1 MDQIDPD
8 VHGPCRSTFLARR
21 ATINLRF
28 HIPFWKFMGEL
39 VAVNVAIAL
48 LANTRPMASQQG

>member
-8 VHGPCRSTFLARR
+8 VRGRVEVPFLARR

-28 HIPFWKFMGEL
+28 
-39 VAVNVAIAL
+39 
-48 LANTRPMASQQG
+48 QQKVCRVLNIGSVSLIGRFPRI